1 VLVLDASAALQ
12 AALSAK
18 GFDLLRGETLVAPP
32 LLRSEA
38 VSALHEMAWRGEIS
52 AALARRT
59 LDRLLVAPITRKRP
73 RRLAREAWKVADA
86 LGWAKTY
93 DAEYVALARLLDCR
107 LLTIDA
113 RLKRGA
119 GRMAEIVGPA
129 DL

>member
-1 VLVLDASAALQ
+1 MLVLDASAALQ
-12 AALSAK
+12 AALAEK
-18 GFDLLRGETLVAPP
+18 GFDLLRGESLVAPP

-52 AALARRT
+52 AALAVRT
-59 LDRLLVAPITRKRP
+59 LERLLDAPIERRRP
-73 RRLAREAWKVADA
+73 RRLAREAWKVADT

-93 DAEYVALARLLDCR
+93 DAEYVALARILRCR

-119 GRMAEIVGPA
+119 SRLVEIVGPA